1 MSLKKI
7 AELANTSVS
16 TVSRV
21 LNTPGHTCHIPGL
34 SEKIWEIAKEL
45 EYIPNE
51 AARNLRM
58 GNNITGAPF
67 FADILLTRF
76 NSIDKDP
83 FFAELFIHIK
93 EELLASNTLLGE
105 ILNFTYN
112 FCFYT
117 IL

>member
-34 SEKIWEIAKEL
+34 SEKIWEIAREL

-83 FFAELFIHIK
+83 FLLSFLYILRKNFLLVIHC
-93 EELLASNTLLGE
+93 LGK
-105 ILNFTYN
+105 F
-112 FCFYT
+112 
-117 IL
+117 